1 MGLHGVAPR
10 APVWRSSRRLPGP
23 PGRGWRAPAGLAWG
37 VNSRAMS
44 STTDAKE
51 QIATALA
58 SIAEE
63 VPALAPLKLVFAVVL
78 RGRGD
83 VQQFR
88 VELPERKITKEVATD
103 ARVTVEMPRAFFNV
117 MVSEGA
123 RVADWREAFHYG
135 QAKATGV
142 PPLLKLIER
151 VVDMHEERT
160 RLRRAK
166 QH

>member
-1 MGLHGVAPR
+1 
-10 APVWRSSRRLPGP
+10 
-23 PGRGWRAPAGLAWG
+23 
-37 VNSRAMS
+37 MS
-44 STTDAKE
+44 ATTDVKAQIE
-51 QIATALA
+51 QALA

-63 VPALAPLKLVFAVVL
+63 VPALAPLKLVFSVVL

-88 VELPERKITKEVATD
+88 VELPDRKITKEVATD

-117 MVSEGA
+117 MVGEGA
-123 RVADWREAFHYG
+123 KIADWREAFQYG

-142 PPLLKLIER
+142 PPILKLVVR
-151 VVDMHEERT
+151 VVEMHEERS

>member
-1 MGLHGVAPR
+1 MGA
-10 APVWRSSRRLPGP
+10 
-23 PGRGWRAPAGLAWG
+23 
-37 VNSRAMS
+37 
-44 STTDAKE
+44 TTDVKE
-51 QIATALA
+51 QIASALA
-58 SIAEE
+58 TIAEE

-88 VELPERKITKEVATD
+88 VELPERKITKEVASD
-103 ARVTVEMPRAFFNV
+103 ARVTIEMPRAFFNV
-117 MVSEGA
+117 MVAEGA

-142 PPLLKLIER
+142 PAILKLIER
-151 VVDMHEERT
+151 VVDMHEERS

>member
-1 MGLHGVAPR
+1 
-10 APVWRSSRRLPGP
+10 
-23 PGRGWRAPAGLAWG
+23 
-37 VNSRAMS
+37 MS
-44 STTDAKE
+44 ATTEAIAQIE
-51 QIATALA
+51 QALA
-58 SIAEE
+58 NIAEE

-88 VELPERKITKEVATD
+88 VELPARKVTKEVATD

-117 MVSEGA
+117 MVGEGA
-123 RVADWREAFHYG
+123 KIADWREAFHYG

-142 PPLLKLIER
+142 PPILKLVER
-151 VVDMHEERT
+151 VVEMHEERS
-160 RLRRAK
+160 RARRAK

>member
-1 MGLHGVAPR
+1 
-10 APVWRSSRRLPGP
+10 
-23 PGRGWRAPAGLAWG
+23 
-37 VNSRAMS
+37 MS
-44 STTDAKE
+44 STTDAKAQIE
-51 QIATALA
+51 QALA
-58 SIAEE
+58 NIAEE
-63 VPALAPLKLVFAVVL
+63 VPALAPLKLVFSLVL

-88 VELPERKITKEVATD
+88 VELPARKITKEVATD
-103 ARVTVEMPRAFFNV
+103 ARVTIEMPRAFFNV
-117 MVSEGA
+117 MVGEGA

-142 PPLLKLIER
+142 PQILKLVER
-151 VVDMHEERT
+151 VVDMHEERS